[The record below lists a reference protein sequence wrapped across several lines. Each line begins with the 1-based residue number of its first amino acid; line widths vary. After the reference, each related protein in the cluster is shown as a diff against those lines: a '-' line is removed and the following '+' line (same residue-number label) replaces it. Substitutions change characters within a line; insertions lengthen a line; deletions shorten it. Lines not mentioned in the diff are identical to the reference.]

1 MSKQLNFAQQMDE
14 VLKTLGPQRPKLLL
28 HACCGPCSSAVLEK
42 LCRYFEITVL
52 YYNPNTWPAEEY
64 YRRGE
69 ELKKFVAQAHP
80 LGVTVIEDRYDP
92 QEFYTAVQGL
102 ENEPERGGRCTVCY
116 RLRMR
121 RAAQYAKEHGFDW
134 FTTTLSISP
143 HKDAARINQIG
154 QELEAE
160 FGIRHLP
167 RISKSRTATC
177 APSSFRRSTGFTV
190 RITVGVS
197 SAQRRGDEPLSRL
210 LPASSA
216 RRGGIAKQ

>member
-80 LGVTVIEDRYDP
+80 LGVTVIEDHYDP
-92 QEFYTAVQGL
+92 QEFYTAVQG
-102 ENEPERGGRCTVCY
+102 RAGAGRAV
-116 RLRMR
+116 
-121 RAAQYAKEHGFDW
+121 H
-134 FTTTLSISP
+134 
-143 HKDAARINQIG
+143 
-154 QELEAE
+154 
-160 FGIRHLP
+160 
-167 RISKSRTATC
+167 
-177 APSSFRRSTGFTV
+177 
-190 RITVGVS
+190 
-197 SAQRRGDEPLSRL
+197 RL
-210 LPASSA
+210 LPFADAPGGTVRKGA
-216 RRGGIAKQ
+216 RL

>member
-1 MSKQLNFAQQMDE
+1 M
-14 VLKTLGPQRPKLLL
+14 
-28 HACCGPCSSAVLEK
+28 
-42 LCRYFEITVL
+42 L

-80 LGVTVIEDRYDP
+80 LGVTVIEDHYDP

-197 SAQRRGDEPLSRL
+197 SAQRRGGEPLSRL
-210 LPASSA
+210 RRQLPCQGIQAALLASPA
-216 RRGGIAKQ
+216 RSGGIAKQ

>member
-1 MSKQLNFAQQMDE
+1 MATQLNFAQQMDA
-14 VLKTLGPQRPKLLL
+14 VLKELGGTRPRLLL

-102 ENEPERGGRCTVCY
+102 ENEPERGGRGTGCH
-116 RLRMR
+116 RF
-121 RAAQYAKEHGFDW
+121 RAG
-134 FTTTLSISP
+134 
-143 HKDAARINQIG
+143 R
-154 QELEAE
+154 
-160 FGIRHLP
+160 
-167 RISKSRTATC
+167 
-177 APSSFRRSTGFTV
+177 
-190 RITVGVS
+190 
-197 SAQRRGDEPLSRL
+197 
-210 LPASSA
+210 
-216 RRGGIAKQ
+216 

>member
-80 LGVTVIEDRYDP
+80 LGVTVIEDHYDP

-143 HKDAARINQIG
+143 TRM
-154 QELEAE
+154 
-160 FGIRHLP
+160 
-167 RISKSRTATC
+167 
-177 APSSFRRSTGFTV
+177 
-190 RITVGVS
+190 
-197 SAQRRGDEPLSRL
+197 
-210 LPASSA
+210 LPASIKSGRSLKPNSA
-216 RRGGIAKQ
+216 SGTCLGFQKAERLPALSPALGGVRALPSGLLWV